1 MAPKRI
7 SDDEVLSA
15 VVGRAGD
22 GYCLIAEV
30 LPSLP
35 KLGHADR
42 RRAVHR
48 AVGRGLLLERIG
60 PDGRGYVAVASEGW
74 RRLRAA

>member
-1 MAPKRI
+1 
-7 SDDEVLSA
+7 VLSA
-15 VVGRAGD
+15 VVARAGD
-22 GYCLIAEV
+22 GYCLIADV
-30 LPSLP
+30 IPSLP

-48 AVGRGLLLERIG
+48 AVRRGLLIKRRG
-60 PDGRGYVAVASEGW
+60 PDGREHVAVASEGW